1 MTTPASGKAPAK
13 DDEPAYQWTEEMA
26 ESVEKLLEHDEA
38 NTLCTLDECNT
49 IRKVLLAPESD
60 YWKLEKAKVNPRALS
75 QRDVHDMVFTAV
87 PLLFKGDN
95 KRHRPVVPVIAA
107 PKSAKPA
114 KGKVAE
120 PPSLLLCIPGRA
132 PRDDPPPPGGCV
144 IRVFELDAVK
154 SAAALFALKTVTPK
168 RFEPNTAHPAIAP
181 TLALFNTH
189 VARQELKECPT
200 LMAKKWGTKVLEAA
214 RRVKIVFLAGAMDDP
229 GEREQVIVKSICVE
243 GRKVASQL
251 ARQVSVDLQQ
261 RCSPEDVAAGTP
273 DGAES
278 SDAAVGQKRAR
289 SAEASPEQKKKKKKK
304 AGLVAD
310 EAEMSDDED
319 AVPDDT
325 DDEEDDDEED
335 EDDPFFCGDDEGNSE
350 VEGED
355 DLDRAEKGGKKKKKK
370 PATHPTQL
378 LFSQQVE
385 SEREKTMEVV
395 ARRRRQRSSAID
407 EDDDGGLG
415 APIPQVGDDAE
426 AALAAVAEGG
436 TSEESGEGGE
446 DDEDDDDEDEGE
458 DEGSSSS
465 HGDATDASSDDDDD
479 APKRS
484 GRRLTKNGGAVRKA
498 DVDEEDE
505 EDEEDGEDGEGG
517 EDGDDGAAA
526 PAERD
531 VGARAVLPADTEK
544 KKMGKAEAQRAG
556 LVEEMAGHLKSL
568 GPCVTAS
575 CGARLHVELQKAKMA
590 VEEADAAF
598 AAVGHMDEVRAAMR
612 SRNTLVKTLIA
623 ALDYH
628 ITTGPPNTRVQ
639 AAPWLEARRVDL
651 ENSMLKRFVRLS
663 SLVEEVVDVAHRM
676 KLESSTGCIDLTK
689 ETAALVPADEAEAEE
704 TAEAR
709 ADA

>member
-75 QRDVHDMVFTAV
+75 QRDVHDTVFTAV

-214 RRVKIVFLAGAMDDP
+214 RRVKIVFLAGAMDEP
-229 GEREQVIVKSICVE
+229 GEREQLIVKSLCVE

-289 SAEASPEQKKKKKKK
+289 SAEASPEQKKKKKK
-304 AGLVAD
+304 
-310 EAEMSDDED
+310 
-319 AVPDDT
+319 
-325 DDEEDDDEED
+325 
-335 EDDPFFCGDDEGNSE
+335 EGGS
-350 VEGED
+350 
-355 DLDRAEKGGKKKKKK
+355 
-370 PATHPTQL
+370 
-378 LFSQQVE
+378 
-385 SEREKTMEVV
+385 
-395 ARRRRQRSSAID
+395 RRRR
-407 EDDDGGLG
+407 GG
-415 APIPQVGDDAE
+415 
-426 AALAAVAEGG
+426 
-436 TSEESGEGGE
+436 
-446 DDEDDDDEDEGE
+446 
-458 DEGSSSS
+458 
-465 HGDATDASSDDDDD
+465 
-479 APKRS
+479 R
-484 GRRLTKNGGAVRKA
+484 
-498 DVDEEDE
+498 
-505 EDEEDGEDGEGG
+505 
-517 EDGDDGAAA
+517 
-526 PAERD
+526 
-531 VGARAVLPADTEK
+531 
-544 KKMGKAEAQRAG
+544 
-556 LVEEMAGHLKSL
+556 
-568 GPCVTAS
+568 
-575 CGARLHVELQKAKMA
+575 
-590 VEEADAAF
+590 
-598 AAVGHMDEVRAAMR
+598 
-612 SRNTLVKTLIA
+612 
-623 ALDYH
+623 
-628 ITTGPPNTRVQ
+628 
-639 AAPWLEARRVDL
+639 
-651 ENSMLKRFVRLS
+651 
-663 SLVEEVVDVAHRM
+663 
-676 KLESSTGCIDLTK
+676 
-689 ETAALVPADEAEAEE
+689 
-704 TAEAR
+704 
-709 ADA
+709 